1 MAYVE
6 VPHRPYIHSTV
17 DNDSAGDSDF
27 DGDELFRVGQYRDDH
42 ESVENEDG
50 GEDEDEALT
59 FRTPFTITRNL
70 FLILLVHCVAPS
82 ESDGS
87 GSNYSETVREKRQRA
102 RRMRKDDTSDSD
114 ITSDEDSRSPG
125 NRKRQ
130 STVPTRSPDHHSR
143 VDKGKGRAHS
153 PAFNME
159 PSRSAPTEAHKKRGP
174 FSNAAKQ
181 EIASFADDVMDD
193 ADRLAAKFGKT
204 RHDVLV
210 QAGLGSVKSTR
221 ALNAS
226 NVFRKWYSAHYP
238 KADGSKSDTK
248 LGGFVS

>member
-87 GSNYSETVREKRQRA
+87 GSNYSETVREKRKRA
-102 RRMRKDDTSDSD
+102 RRMQKNNTSDSD
-114 ITSDEDSRSPG
+114 TTSDEEEPRSPG
-125 NRKRQ
+125 DHQRQ
-130 STVPTRSPDHHSR
+130 STEQHPR

-159 PSRSAPTEAHKKRGP
+159 PSGSAPTEAHKKPGP

-204 RHDVLV
+204 RHDVLA

-238 KADGSKSDTK
+238 KADGSKFDTK
-248 LGGFVS
+248 SGVFCY